1 VWKKLVSTSLRI
13 LLNSEKN
20 TISLFFKKN
29 SFVIDI
35 TVISRD
41 LDPNRTV
48 FK

>member
-1 VWKKLVSTSLRI
+1 VEKLVSTSLRI
-13 LLNSEKN
+13 LLNSEKKN